1 MSDKR
6 ETMQQTLLV
15 AFLLCLVCS
24 ILVAGVSVGLKDK
37 QRFNRALDTQRSIV
51 NIAGLEKPNMQAEE
65 IQAMFENRISARLV
79 DLQKGEFS
87 DAFDAKTFDNVKAAK
102 DSELSRALT
111 SKEDIAKIRRIENY
125 ATVYVVEDEG
135 GKLESL
141 IIPIRGYGLWGT
153 LYGFLA
159 LAGDLNT
166 VVGMGFYEHGE
177 TPGLG
182 GEVDNPKWRASWSG
196 KKIYDDS
203 GSEVKLRVGGSAAAE
218 HHIDGLAGATL
229 TSNGVHELIHFWLG
243 ERGFGPF
250 ITKLREQGM

>member
-125 ATVYVVEDEG
+125 ATVYIVQDEN

-141 IIPIRGYGLWGT
+141 IVPIRGYGLWGT

-159 LAGDLNT
+159 LADDLNT
-166 VVGMGFYEHGE
+166 VVGMGFYDHKE

-182 GEVDNPKWRASWSG
+182 GEVDNPKWRGLWAG
-196 KKIYDDS
+196 KKIYAEQGTD
-203 GSEVKLRVGGSAAAE
+203 VKLSVGDNAAEE

-229 TSNGVHELIHFWLG
+229 TSKGVNSLIHFWLG

-250 ITKLREQGM
+250 IAKLRERGI